1 MIGKFNS
8 LTFRLI
14 IDKEGHYILI
24 KSLILQE
31 DITVMNICTPNNG
44 PSIYMKE
51 KFIELKGEIDYSAV
65 IVGDFNNL
73 LPIIDRIIRRK

>member
-1 MIGKFNS
+1 
-8 LTFRLI
+8 
-14 IDKEGHYILI
+14 
-24 KSLILQE
+24 
-31 DITVMNICTPNNG
+31 MNICTPNNG